1 MCSKA
6 KSAKLRW
13 MRRTG
18 FSTLIEPCMMYDTC
32 LQRRRFNSSAL
43 TAYGSISREVLLE
56 HDLQRAHPGEGR
68 VAGELAVAQPE
79 RDGADQARV
88 ERPAEAGHKQ
98 RQVDGIEAVPQ
109 HEIEH
114 QQDRQQRAA

>member
-43 TAYGSISREVLLE
+43 TAYGSISRPSKRYVMEPPTI
-56 HDLQRAHPGEGR
+56 RSGG
-68 VAGELAVAQPE
+68 
-79 RDGADQARV
+79 
-88 ERPAEAGHKQ
+88 
-98 RQVDGIEAVPQ
+98 
-109 HEIEH
+109 
-114 QQDRQQRAA
+114 